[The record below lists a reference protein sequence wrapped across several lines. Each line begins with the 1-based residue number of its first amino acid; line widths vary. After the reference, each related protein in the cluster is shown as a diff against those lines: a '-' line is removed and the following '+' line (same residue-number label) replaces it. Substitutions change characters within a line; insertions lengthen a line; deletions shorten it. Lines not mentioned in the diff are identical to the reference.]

1 MIVNES
7 DIANIDKLEAET
19 KQTLINA
26 IVSSAPYLGEDTVID
41 MICKQ
46 WDLDV
51 EEVRKAIEAD
61 SEVGDND
68 ESVGTGTTD
77 TGEDSRTEDE

>member
-68 ESVGTGTTD
+68 ESVGTGTTE
-77 TGEDSRTEDE
+77 TGEDSRPENE

>member
-1 MIVNES
+1 
-7 DIANIDKLEAET
+7 
-19 KQTLINA
+19 
-26 IVSSAPYLGEDTVID
+26 

-61 SEVGDND
+61 SEVGEND
-68 ESVGTGTTD
+68 ESVGTGTTEA
-77 TGEDSRTEDE
+77 GEDSRPENE